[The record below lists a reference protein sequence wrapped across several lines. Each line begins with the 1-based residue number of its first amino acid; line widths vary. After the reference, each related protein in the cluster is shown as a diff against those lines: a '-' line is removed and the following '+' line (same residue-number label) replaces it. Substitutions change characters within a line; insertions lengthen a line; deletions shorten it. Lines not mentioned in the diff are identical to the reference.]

1 MKDIVDDIKLK
12 LSIQAHYN
20 VFPFINDPNLS
31 FCYFT
36 FNNNPEISTFFLDS
50 IEWPENIKNS
60 LNKRKLEFLLGRCC
74 AYEALF
80 NLGNNADFLAR
91 TKDGVPIWPDGFVG
105 SISHTHGE
113 ILALATNQQHYLAV
127 GIDIEK
133 IICEQDAF
141 GLINLVLN
149 SDEKKLILGMDVQE
163 MLIVI
168 TLIFSAKESFY
179 KLINKAS
186 EIVLDFNV

>member
-1 MKDIVDDIKLK
+1 LCTKFG
-12 LSIQAHYN
+12 
-20 VFPFINDPNLS
+20 VF
-31 FCYFT
+31 T
-36 FNNNPEISTFFLDS
+36 
-50 IEWPENIKNS
+50 
-60 LNKRKLEFLLGRCC
+60 LEFLLGRCC

-80 NLGNNADFLAR
+80 NLGNNADFLVRSKGGA
-91 TKDGVPIWPDGFVG
+91 PIWPDGFVG

-141 GLINLVLN
+141 SLINLVLN

-179 KLINKAS
+179 KLIDKAS
-186 EIVLDFNV
+186 EIVLDFNVISLLNFNKNNFIFRINKKINAKFVEGLILKGFYLIKSTSIITLLLESNSS

>member
-1 MKDIVDDIKLK
+1 LK
-12 LSIQAHYN
+12 N
-20 VFPFINDPNLS
+20 
-31 FCYFT
+31 
-36 FNNNPEISTFFLDS
+36 
-50 IEWPENIKNS
+50 
-60 LNKRKLEFLLGRCC
+60 
-74 AYEALF
+74 
-80 NLGNNADFLAR
+80 
-91 TKDGVPIWPDGFVG
+91 
-105 SISHTHGE
+105 
-113 ILALATNQQHYLAV
+113 
-127 GIDIEK
+127 

-186 EIVLDFNV
+186 EIVLDFNVISLLNFNKNNFIFRINKK